1 MKIKSELEIVEVK
14 SVEDMVQ
21 KLKDGWT
28 VKCAV
33 DGGQSEDGTGIGN
46 CRLNQDGSVSVTY
59 QDGTWCDT
67 IDKDCNYF
75 DGMEVYAFKKDYKSE
90 EVTVFETIA
99 MALYV
104 NDVCGKG
111 L

>member
-1 MKIKSELEIVEVK
+1 MKIKSQLEIVKVK

-46 CRLNQDGSVSVTY
+46 CRLNQDGSVSVTD
-59 QDGTWCDT
+59 QDGICCD
-67 IDKDCNYF
+67 IIEKDCNYF
-75 DGMEVYAFKKDYKSE
+75 DGMEVYAFKKDYKSD

-99 MALYV
+99 MASFV
-104 NDVCGKG
+104 NDVCGKR